1 MDRNPTPTRLPS
13 LDSLRAFEV
22 AARHLNF
29 TRAADEL
36 HVTQSALSHR
46 IKALEDELGV
56 SLFRRLTRKLELTP
70 QGEALAEGVRR
81 GVAEIR
87 RSLANLSRGARAG
100 PLTVTTLPS
109 VAVRWLV
116 PRLGRFRTLNPAVE
130 VRVAAEPELIDLN
143 TRRADIALR
152 FGVGKYPGLKITRLM
167 GDVVFPVASPDILAR
182 IGPIVQ
188 PGEIGKFPLLYD
200 TAAENDDS
208 GSNWRAWADHSGA
221 GDLPATDALYFN
233 NALLVLEAA
242 ARGLGAAL
250 ARRSL
255 VHDDLSA
262 GRLVRLLPHEAP
274 TRYSYFAVTLPDI
287 ADDPVMNAFI
297 RWLLAE
303 CQSLDMASGQG
314 PPTARTRY
322 EG

>member
-1 MDRNPTPTRLPS
+1 MDRIPPSQRLPS

-46 IKALEDELGV
+46 IKALEEELGV
-56 SLFRRLTRKLELTP
+56 ALFRRLTRKLELTIKR
-70 QGEALAEGVRR
+70 ALATLG
-81 GVAEIR
+81 
-87 RSLANLSRGARAG
+87 RAGRTG

-116 PRLGRFRTLNPAVE
+116 PRLARFRALNPRVD

-152 FGVGKYPGLKITRLM
+152 FGLGKYPGLKVTRLM
-167 GDVVFPVASPDILAR
+167 GDVVFPVASPDVLAR
-182 IGPIVQ
+182 AGPITQ
-188 PGEIGKFPLLYD
+188 PGEIRKFPLLFD
-200 TAAENDDS
+200 TAAEHDDS
-208 GSNWRAWADHSGA
+208 RSNWQAWADHCGA
-221 GDLPATDALYFN
+221 GAIPHAEGLYFN

-255 VHDDLSA
+255 VLDDMSA

-274 TRYSYFAVTLPDI
+274 THYAYFAVTLPDME
-287 ADDPVMNAFI
+287 DDPAMNAFI
-297 RWLLAE
+297 HWLLAE
-303 CQSLDMASGQG
+303 SQSVGEQA
-314 PPTARTRY
+314 PAARSRY

>member
-1 MDRNPTPTRLPS
+1 MDRPVPTQRLPS

-56 SLFRRLTRKLELTP
+56 QLFRRLTRKLELTP
-70 QGEALAEGVRR
+70 EGTALAEGMARA
-81 GVAEIR
+81 VAEIR
-87 RSLANLSRGARAG
+87 RAVAALGRAGRAG

-116 PRLGRFRTLNPAVE
+116 PRLARFRALNPTVE
-130 VRVAAEPELIDLN
+130 VRVAAEPELIDLT

-152 FGVGKYPGLKITRLM
+152 FGLGKYPGLKATRLM
-167 GDVVFPVASPDILAR
+167 GDVVFPVASPDLLAR
-182 IGPIVQ
+182 IGPITQ
-188 PGEIGKFPLLYD
+188 PAEIVKFPLLFD
-200 TAAENDDS
+200 TAAENDQS
-208 GSNWRAWADHSGA
+208 RSNWQSWADHCGA
-221 GDLPATDALYFN
+221 GAIASSEGLLFN

-242 ARGLGAAL
+242 ARGLGAAM

-255 VHDDLSA
+255 VLDELSA
-262 GRLVRLLPHEAP
+262 GRLVRLLPHESP
-274 TRYSYFAVTLPDI
+274 TNYDYFAVTLPDME
-287 ADDPVMNAFI
+287 DDPSLQAFI
-297 RWLLAE
+297 RWMLAE
-303 CQSLDMASGQG
+303 CQTIGETPSPATRS
-314 PPTARTRY
+314 RY

>member
-1 MDRNPTPTRLPS
+1 MDRNTPHRLPS

-46 IKALEDELGV
+46 IKALEDELGIE
-56 SLFRRLTRKLELTP
+56 LFRRLTRRLELTP
-70 QGEALAEGVRR
+70 QGAALAEGVRR

-87 RSLANLSRGARAG
+87 RAVSSLGRGARTG

-116 PRLGRFRTLNPAVE
+116 PRLSRFRSLNPGVE
-130 VRVAAEPELIDLN
+130 VRVAAEPELIDLS

-152 FGVGKYPGLKITRLM
+152 FGLGKYPGLTASRLM
-167 GDVVFPVASPDILAR
+167 GDVVFPVASPDLLAR
-182 IGPIVQ
+182 IGPINQ
-188 PGEIGKFPLLYD
+188 PAEVTKFPLLYD
-200 TAAENDDS
+200 TAAESDQS
-208 GSNWRAWADHSGA
+208 GSNWKSWSDHCNA
-221 GDLPATDALYFN
+221 GEIPSTDALYFN
-233 NALLVLEAA
+233 NALLALEAA

-255 VHDDLSA
+255 VLDDLSA

-274 TRYSYFAVTLPDI
+274 TRYSYFAVVLPDI
-287 ADDPVMNAFI
+287 EDDPVMNAFF
-297 RWLLAE
+297 RWLVAE
-303 CQSLDMASGQG
+303 CHSIDDEAREAGTSA
-314 PPTARTRY
+314 ARTRY